1 MAMVSSL
8 NSRLEKIIGGE
19 NLALLLSLL
28 QLPTL
33 FYLFSMRTFGL
44 LLVILGLYA
53 AKATAKTRTFG
64 KRADTIFLPGGNFPS
79 GTKRTETQWTSTSP
93 DTDVIT
99 SVISVLIPLPSDFP
113 SHSVECD
120 YLSYLRY
127 RHVQGPSNSAQADR
141 ILSVMPGTLAGASSF
156 DQLARNIVL
165 DAKTRYQLNVEVWAL
180 DRRSN
185 CLDDQTGVLAALQSK
200 NVTQAIG
207 YYYNGSTINGRTF
220 KGYLNNSDIAF
231 VGKMGMEQTVKGSPL
246 LCSSGI
252 TI

>member
-1 MAMVSSL
+1 
-8 NSRLEKIIGGE
+8 
-19 NLALLLSLL
+19 
-28 QLPTL
+28 
-33 FYLFSMRTFGL
+33 
-44 LLVILGLYA
+44 
-53 AKATAKTRTFG
+53 
-64 KRADTIFLPGGNFPS
+64 
-79 GTKRTETQWTSTSP
+79 
-93 DTDVIT
+93 
-99 SVISVLIPLPSDFP
+99 
-113 SHSVECD
+113 
-120 YLSYLRY
+120 
-127 RHVQGPSNSAQADR
+127 
-141 ILSVMPGTLAGASSF
+141 MPGTLAGASSF